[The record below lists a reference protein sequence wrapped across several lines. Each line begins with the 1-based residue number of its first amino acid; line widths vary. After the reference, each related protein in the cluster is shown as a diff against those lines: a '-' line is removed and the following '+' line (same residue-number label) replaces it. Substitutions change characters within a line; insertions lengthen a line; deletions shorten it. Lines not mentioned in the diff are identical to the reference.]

1 MKIFIKNV
9 RSCMQVAIDNGILE
23 LTLSKQDGGVTG
35 VRYKGIGNL
44 LELSNREFDRGYV
57 YNVFIYICTHTTKF
71 CLNKPFK

>member
-1 MKIFIKNV
+1 
-9 RSCMQVAIDNGILE
+9 MQVAIDNGILE

-57 YNVFIYICTHTTKF
+57 YNVFIYIYVHTLQSF
-71 CLNKPFK
+71 VWINHLNNHKN

>member
-1 MKIFIKNV
+1 
-9 RSCMQVAIDNGILE
+9 MQVVIDNGFLE

-57 YNVFIYICTHTTKF
+57 YNVFIYIYVHTLQSF
-71 CLNKPFK
+71 V